1 MKANHL
7 LQITAFALF
16 LICLPAS
23 VLNAQKK
30 SNTRYY
36 RHEVNLSIGG
46 MNVQSSTTDG
56 YEYQLMDKFNLVPAK
71 ASYDDG
77 LVGWSDGEPD
87 LSMASTLMTL
97 GYYYH
102 INERIA
108 LGGYFSFVKVEDELG
123 WEEPYV
129 YDHIDGYP
137 LTWTGFSYVK
147 GKSVFL
153 MPSFKWSW
161 LNNRW
166 CSLYSKVSCGLN
178 YMNLNFKSDVIPQEK
193 VGDLKDNNSIHFAYT
208 LTPFGWEIG
217 KQKVR
222 WFMEWGF
229 GSNFNFKMGLTYRFE
244 RFK

>member
-16 LICLPAS
+16 LICLPTS

-30 SNTRYY
+30 SSTRYY
-36 RHEVNLSIGG
+36 RHEINLSIGG
-46 MNVQSSTTDG
+46 MNVGNSSSDA
-56 YEYQLMDKFNLVPAK
+56 YEYQLMDKFNLV
-71 ASYDDG
+71 SYKMADPNAG
-77 LVGWSDGEPD
+77 LVWTDNGKPD
-87 LSMASTLMTL
+87 LYMASTLMTL

-108 LGGYFSFVKVEDELG
+108 IGGYLSFVKVEDGLG

-129 YDHIDGYP
+129 YDQIDGYP
-137 LTWTGFSYVK
+137 LTWTGLSNVNGHSLF
-147 GKSVFL
+147 F
-153 MPSFKWSW
+153 MPSIKWSW
-161 LNNRW
+161 LNNKW

-193 VGDLKDNNSIHFAYT
+193 VGDLKDNSSIDFAYT

-217 KQKVR
+217 KRKVR
-222 WFMEWGF
+222 WFMECGL
-229 GSNFNFKMGLTYRFE
+229 GSNLNFKMGLTYRFE
-244 RFK
+244 RF

>member
-1 MKANHL
+1 MKANRL
-7 LQITAFALF
+7 VQITAFALF
-16 LICLPAS
+16 LLCLPIS

-30 SNTRYY
+30 SSTRYY
-36 RHEVNLSIGG
+36 RHEINLSMGG
-46 MNVQSSTTDG
+46 MNVKNSSSEA
-56 YEYQLMDKFNLVPAK
+56 YEYQLMDKFNLVSAN
-71 ASYDDG
+71 SSFNDG
-77 LVGWSDGEPD
+77 LVWTDDGKPD
-87 LSMASTLMTL
+87 LRMESTLMTL

-108 LGGYFSFVKVEDELG
+108 VGGYFSFVKVQDNLG

-129 YDHIDGYP
+129 YDYIDGHP

-166 CSLYSKVSCGLN
+166 CSLYSKMSCGLN
-178 YMNLNFKSDVIPQEK
+178 YMNLNFKSDIIPQEK
-193 VGDLKDNNSIHFAYT
+193 VADLRDKSSMHFAYT
-208 LTPFGWEIG
+208 FTPFGWEIG

-222 WFMEWGF
+222 WFIECGF
-229 GSNFNFKMGLTYRFE
+229 GSNNNFKMGLTYRFG
-244 RFK
+244 RF